1 MNSPDG
7 SSVLPLDPPPAE
19 LTEAEREEL
28 QRWEAWARD
37 QPGPVAA
44 FILDTIKLLVYLA
57 YFAGCG
63 VFLYLVVM
71 QVISVSAQFSLVL
84 MIAGAVLLA
93 LLPLWALG
101 KVGAW
106 LMAKWKPRA

>member
-1 MNSPDG
+1 MNLPDG

-28 QRWEAWARD
+28 HRWETWARD

-57 YFAGCG
+57 YFAGCA

-71 QVISVSAQFSLVL
+71 QVISVALQFSLVAL
-84 MIAGAVLLA
+84 IPGAVLL
-93 LLPLWALG
+93 PLYGLG
-101 KVGAW
+101 KAVQW
-106 LMAKWKPRA
+106 LMAKWNRRA